1 MLYQIENVFKG
12 TTKFNMASGIA
23 VGIVYICSIDFS
35 KIMAIS
41 ILIYLPQSIN

>member
-12 TTKFNMASGIA
+12 TTKFNMASGI

-41 ILIYLPQSIN
+41 ISIYLPQSIN